1 VFVFIAAS
9 PSAPRC
15 VRVRVWQGAELAVS
29 LRFVDIEAGVEGKG
43 REEWSGGAA
52 LVREL
57 VVGLAVSD

>member
-1 VFVFIAAS
+1 
-9 PSAPRC
+9 
-15 VRVRVWQGAELAVS
+15 